1 MQNGANFRLMPH
13 HSYYYINFN
22 TFLKSDLLDFTNVM
36 RYRSEM
42 SKMVIL
48 ERIFKNQKNRV
59 QYLKVRAIVLKYKN
73 DANFGSRPTT
83 AIITSTL
90 KSPIEEIK

>member
-1 MQNGANFRLMPH
+1 M
-13 HSYYYINFN
+13 
-22 TFLKSDLLDFTNVM
+22 SDLLDFTNVM

-48 ERIFKNQKNRV
+48 ERIFKNLKNRV

-73 DANFGSRPTT
+73 DANFWV
-83 AIITSTL
+83 
-90 KSPIEEIK
+90 